1 MKVKTYVGMLIAVS
15 ALTVPSL
22 TVYAAT
28 STDSGS
34 GETMGEKFDDATI
47 TSKVKM
53 ELMANKGTSAL
64 HTDVDTS
71 NGVVTLTGKAKNVS
85 EKELATE
92 VAKKVSGVKKVI
104 NDIVV
109 EPAR

>member
-1 MKVKTYVGMLIAVS
+1 MRGKHYIGMLIAVS
-15 ALTVPSL
+15 ALLLPAL
-22 TVYAAT
+22 PLYAN
-28 STDSGS
+28 SDHYGS
-34 GETMGEKFDDATI
+34 GETMGEKMDDATI

-53 ELMANKGTSAL
+53 ELMGNRGTSAL
-64 HTDVDTS
+64 HTDVDTT
-71 NGVVTLTGKAKNVS
+71 NGVVTLTGKAKTVS

-104 NDIVV
+104 NDITV